1 MLLSLFLAS
10 QLQQPLLPEVT
21 AVTEASVAP
30 ALIAAEPQYA
40 VYVFQSDVHLRDSL
54 IRHGEMYDDLG
65 GYILGAI
72 DTDLATRIGVTMIA
86 LPALA
91 DGESVFTIIEHHG
104 AEAHGVGDSGRH
116 LWTSADHRITLRA
129 LNKSQAAAAAHSN
142 FRCHGAVRQMTLQ
155 VMQPTS
161 FSGGSLAA
169 ITPNPQIAGW
179 VAQVSQSN
187 LQNDVATME
196 AFGTRRHFE
205 SGEVNAENWLVGE
218 FQALGLTTTTFDY
231 DSGADVVIAELPGQ
245 TDPSKIVVIGAHYD
259 SVNWQGSAGSP
270 APGADDDASGTAGVL
285 EIARVLAGESFDY
298 TIRFCAFSGEEFG
311 LLGSEAYAASLDA
324 AGANV
329 IGMLQLDMTAYRA
342 PGDSLSVDFVTNDT
356 DTALNN
362 FAMDVYAA
370 YVPGLQINIAFLS
383 GGTSDHKSFFNHGF
397 PATFPFEDLGTF
409 SPFIHT
415 PNDTT
420 GISANDFNLSRMITE
435 GALATVAEL
444 ARPVS
449 MTMSHVP
456 LTDTQNE
463 AGPYTALVDVVS
475 QTPASVS
482 GVDLFWRAE
491 GATNYTTT
499 AMTPTGTPNEWSGG
513 IPGHQSPVRLE
524 YYMVATDSNGSTRF
538 LPDGLAAGD
547 NLHRFVVGIYN
558 RISFNDFEGATDE
571 GWAHVQLATQDDW
584 QRGIPAGKV
593 EDPGSAFSGNNC
605 WGNDLGPSGFNGSYA
620 ANVNN
625 YLESPSI
632 DCSGQT
638 GVKLRFARWL
648 TVEESQYDSAKIRVN
663 GVVVWENPFSGNL
676 IDNSWTIQDIDI
688 SSIADNNA
696 AVQVRFSLESDAGLE
711 FGGWNIDD
719 FELYTLEPVGGGGNM
734 TLSGTASVNAG
745 ANATLDLS
753 NASPNQTWYLI
764 YSLSNAG
771 TTIFGTVFEVGDP
784 WTLFHT
790 GTSDNNG
797 DASHTFTVPAGGS
810 GLTVYFEAATNAG
823 SIENSNLHTLTVN

>member
-1 MLLSLFLAS
+1 MFLSLLLAS
-10 QLQQPLLPEVT
+10 QLQNPVLPEPP
-21 AVTEASVAP
+21 AVTTPSVDS
-30 ALIAAEPQYA
+30 ALIAAEPQFA
-40 VYVFQSDVHLRDSL
+40 VYIFQSEVQLRDAL
-54 IRHGEMYDDLG
+54 IRHGKMYDDLG
-65 GYILGAI
+65 GYILGDI
-72 DTDLATRIGVTMIA
+72 DADLAQRVGVEMVA

-91 DGESVFTIIEHHG
+91 DDEAIFTLIEHAG
-104 AEAHGVGDSGRH
+104 ENSHGVGDSGRH
-116 LWTSADHRITLRA
+116 LWTSSDQRIVLRA
-129 LNKSQAAAAAHSN
+129 LNKSQAGAAANSN

-155 VMQPTS
+155 SIQPTS
-161 FSGGSLAA
+161 FRGGRLGA
-169 ITPNPQIAGW
+169 IIPNPQIAGW
-179 VAQVSQSN
+179 VAQVSQAN

-205 SGEVNAENWLVGE
+205 QGEVNAENWLVNQ
-218 FQALGLTTTTFDY
+218 FQGMGLATTTFDY
-231 DSGADVVIAELPGQ
+231 DAGADVVIAELPG
-245 TDPSKIVVIGAHYD
+245 TTNPSKIVVIGAHYD
-259 SVNWQGSAGSP
+259 SVNWQGNASSP

-298 TIRFCAFSGEEFG
+298 TIRFCAFSGEELG
-311 LLGSEAYAASLDA
+311 LLGSEAYAASLDN
-324 AGANV
+324 AGADV
-329 IGMLQLDMTAYRA
+329 IGMVQLDMTAYRA

-356 DTALNN
+356 DTGLNN

-397 PATFPFEDLGTF
+397 PATFPFEDLGAY
-409 SPFIHT
+409 SPHIHT
-415 PNDTT
+415 ANDVT
-420 GISANDFNLSRMITE
+420 GVSANDFNLSRMITE

-463 AGPYTALVDVVS
+463 TGPYTAIADVVS
-475 QTPASVS
+475 QTAATVS
-482 GVDLFWRAE
+482 GVNLFWRLE
-491 GATNYTTT
+491 GAANYTTL
-499 AMTPTGTPNEWSGG
+499 AMTPTSTPDEWSGG
-513 IPGHQSPVRLE
+513 IPGQQSPVRVE
-524 YYMVATDSNGSTRF
+524 YYMVATDSFGSTRF

-547 NLHRFVVGIYN
+547 NLNRFVVGIYN

-571 GWAHVQLATQDDW
+571 GWSHVQVATQDDW

-620 ANVNN
+620 SNVSN

-648 TVEESQYDSAKIRVN
+648 TVEEGRFDNAKIRVN
-663 GVVVWENPFSGNL
+663 GTIVWENPFSGSL
-676 IDNSWTIQDIDI
+676 IDNTWSLQDIDI
-688 SSIADNNA
+688 SSIADNNP
-696 AVQVRFSLESDAGLE
+696 AVQVRFSLESDGGLE

-719 FELYTLEPVGGGGNM
+719 FELYTLEPVGGGGSM
-734 TLSGTASVNAG
+734 TLSGTSSVNPG
-745 ANATLDLS
+745 ANATFNLS
-753 NASPNQTWYLI
+753 NAAPSQNWYLI
-764 YSLSNAG
+764 YSMSNAG
-771 TTIFGTVFEVGDP
+771 TIIFGTPFEVGP
-784 WTLFHT
+784 SWTLFHT
-790 GTSDNNG
+790 GTTDSNG
-797 DASHTFTVPAGGS
+797 DASHSFTVPAAGS

-823 SIENSNLHTLTVN
+823 SIMNSNLHTLTVN

>member
-1 MLLSLFLAS
+1 MLLSLLLAS
-10 QLQQPLLPEVT
+10 QLQQPLLPEPT
-21 AVTEASVAP
+21 AITEASVDSG
-30 ALIAAEPQYA
+30 LITAEPQYA
-40 VYVFQSDVHLRDSL
+40 VYAFQSEVHLRDSL

-72 DTDLATRIGVTMIA
+72 DADLAQRIGVTMIA

-104 AEAHGVGDSGRH
+104 EEAHGVGDSGRH
-116 LWTSADHRITLRA
+116 LWTSVDQRITLRA

-155 VMQPTS
+155 VIQPTS

-179 VAQVSQSN
+179 VAQISQTN

-205 SGEVNAENWLVGE
+205 PGEVNAENWLVGK
-218 FQALGLTTTTFDY
+218 FQGLGLSTTTFDY
-231 DSGADVVIAELPGQ
+231 DSGADVVIAEITGQ

-259 SVNWQGSAGSP
+259 SVNWQGSAASP
-270 APGADDDASGTAGVL
+270 APGADDDASGTAGIL

-311 LLGSEAYAASLDA
+311 LLGSEAYAAFLDNT
-324 AGANV
+324 GADV
-329 IGMLQLDMTAYRA
+329 IGMVQLDMTAYRA

-397 PATFPFEDLGTF
+397 PATFPFEDLGAF

-415 PNDTT
+415 ANDTT
-420 GISANDFNLSRMITE
+420 GVSANDFNLSRMITE
-435 GALATVAEL
+435 GALATIAEL

-449 MTMSHVP
+449 MTMSHVA
-456 LTDTQNE
+456 LSDTQNE

-475 QTPASVS
+475 QTAASVS

-491 GATNYTTT
+491 GAANYTTI
-499 AMTPTGTPNEWSGG
+499 AMAPTGTPNEWSGG
-513 IPGHQSPVRLE
+513 IPGHLSPVRLE

-547 NLHRFVVGIYN
+547 NLNRFVVGIYN
-558 RISFNDFEGATDE
+558 QIAFNDFEGASDD
-571 GWAHVQLATQDDW
+571 GWAHAQLATQDDW

-663 GVVVWENPFSGNL
+663 GVVVWENPFSGHV

-688 SSIADNNA
+688 SAFADNNA
-696 AVQVRFSLESDAGLE
+696 AVQVRFSLESDGGLE

-734 TLSGTASVNAG
+734 TLSGTSLVNPG
-745 ANATLDLS
+745 ANATFNLS
-753 NASPNQTWYLI
+753 NAAHNETWYLI
-764 YSLSNAG
+764 YSFSNAG
-771 TTIFGTVFEVGDP
+771 TTIFGTVFEVGTP

-790 GTSDNNG
+790 GTTDNNG

-810 GLTVYFEAATNAG
+810 GLTVYFEAATIAG